1 MESDPFIAIN
11 TQTIVPTTNKRW
23 LVLASFSLLTL
34 SNSWMWITWSP
45 IETQVATY
53 WNVTDTQVDG
63 LSMVFMYLYIPLS
76 FPALFLVQKIGMR
89 RGLMFGAVLNTLGAW
104 VRWQYLPSYTM
115 VYVGTV
121 LCSAAQTFSLA
132 IPPLLSH
139 AWFPPKERALA
150 TSIGVLS
157 NQLGTA
163 FGLGS
168 TLLFDMAT
176 GHDVLSNY
184 LGVQCG
190 TTVVACVLIFC
201 FVTNGA
207 KPNTGL
213 GTATTSTNTRTVLFD
228 HTEENHL
235 DHQINPDHQD
245 NQINPDNQINQDNQI
260 NPDNQDNQD
269 NPNTTDTNEL
279 SYTDS
284 LRSVLCVR
292 NGLVLNFVY
301 FIVVGCFYA
310 VATFLSQLLPNWNTN
325 DPRQIQIGAL
335 GIVLVFGGVIGSSLT
350 GLLLDHKYYTF
361 HQMTIRLLLGCFLSM
376 VSFTFVVSSDE
387 EASHVP
393 VFVVT
398 GLVGCFLT
406 AVVSAL
412 MEYGTELAKPAN
424 EAVVGGIYNFF
435 AQGGGCILVWIGGQ
449 IFDTKNGGGDVSS
462 NILKLNYLLSGVL
475 LISAVVYIF
484 FMKPMR

>member
-11 TQTIVPTTNKRW
+11 TQTTVPTTNKRW

-201 FVTNGA
+201 FVTNEA

-213 GTATTSTNTRTVLFD
+213 GTAT
-228 HTEENHL
+228 
-235 DHQINPDHQD
+235 HQD
-245 NQINPDNQINQDNQI
+245 NQINPDNQINQI
-260 NPDNQDNQD
+260 NQDNQD
-269 NPNTTDTNEL
+269 NPNTTDTIEL

-424 EAVVGGIYNFF
+424 EAVVGGIYNVF

>member
-11 TQTIVPTTNKRW
+11 TQTTVPTTNKRW

-201 FVTNGA
+201 FVTNEA

-213 GTATTSTNTRTVLFD
+213 GTAT
-228 HTEENHL
+228 
-235 DHQINPDHQD
+235 HQD
-245 NQINPDNQINQDNQI
+245 NQINPDNQINQI
-260 NPDNQDNQD
+260 NQDNQD
-269 NPNTTDTNEL
+269 NPNTTDTIEL

-284 LRSVLCVR
+284 SRSVLCVR

-424 EAVVGGIYNFF
+424 EAVVGGIYNVF